1 MKIALKILI
10 AVVAVICLL
19 LVVALFVKRDY
30 VIYREIVINRS
41 NKEVFEYIRF
51 QKKQEQYSKWVM
63 ADPQMRKKYMGVDG
77 QLGFIYAWDS
87 DVSGVGKGEQ
97 EIINL
102 VEGERV
108 EMVIRFKEPFENIA
122 TTIMTTQAIADNQ
135 TKVSWSMKG
144 QSIYPMNLMN
154 SILDDLLGKDLEA
167 SLNNLKTILEK

>member
-10 AVVAVICLL
+10 AVVSVIGLL

-41 NKEVFEYIRF
+41 SKEVFDFVRF
-51 QKKQEQYSKWVM
+51 QKNQEQYSKWVM
-63 ADPQMRKKYMGVDG
+63 ADPQMKKEYMGVDG

-87 DVSGVGKGEQ
+87 DVGGVGKGEQ

-102 VEGERV
+102 VEGERL
-108 EMVIRFKEPFENIA
+108 ELVIRFKEPFENIA
-122 TTIMTTQAIADNQ
+122 TTIMTTEALAGEQ

-154 SILDDLLGKDLEA
+154 PIIDDLLGKDLEV
-167 SLNNLKTILEK
+167 SLANLKTILEK